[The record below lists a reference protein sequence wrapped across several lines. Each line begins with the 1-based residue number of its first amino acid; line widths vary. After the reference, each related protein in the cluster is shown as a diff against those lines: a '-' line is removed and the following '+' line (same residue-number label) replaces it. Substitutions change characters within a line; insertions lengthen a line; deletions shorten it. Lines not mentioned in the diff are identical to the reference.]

1 MPKTTV
7 ERDINQALSDALSDT
22 TASERS
28 KIMVNGITID
38 IEKITDE

>member
-1 MPKTTV
+1 MTT
-7 ERDINQALSDALSDT
+7 ERDINQALSDALSET

-28 KIMVNGITID
+28 KITVNGITID